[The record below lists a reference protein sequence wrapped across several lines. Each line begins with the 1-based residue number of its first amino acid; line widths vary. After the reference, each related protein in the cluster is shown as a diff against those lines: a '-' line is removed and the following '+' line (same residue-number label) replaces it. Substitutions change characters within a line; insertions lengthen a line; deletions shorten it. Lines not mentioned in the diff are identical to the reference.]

1 MKFDSIL
8 LNSNASIKDAIYL
21 LEKTDKGI
29 VLVID
34 KNNILV
40 GTITDGDIRRA
51 LLNCFDLK
59 DKVVK
64 EIMSRDMVVLNEK
77 TEFIQKEAE
86 LLMLKN
92 NIRQIPVVNN
102 KGIVIDL
109 ITFKENRHSIIKKLP
124 RVVIMAGGLGSRL
137 LPLTENTPKPMLK
150 LGHQPMLEIVL
161 SNCMKAGLKEFYFAV
176 NHLKEQIIEYFGD
189 GSEWGVDIK
198 YLQEEKPLGTAGAL
212 KLLPFEKDKPI
223 LVLNGDIL
231 TNLNVANLINFHNK
245 CRSSATVCV
254 REHIEKLAY
263 GVVHLNNEK
272 VESIE
277 EKPTFSHFVNAG
289 IYLIDQVVLD
299 FIVKDKPMDMP
310 ELLTLAISNNMQ
322 VSACPIHEYW
332 LDVGQP
338 ETLSKAKEDWG
349 SKTVKIR

>member
-1 MKFDSIL
+1 MKVGSIL
-8 LNSNASIKDAIYL
+8 LNSEAFLKDAIYI
-21 LEKTDKGI
+21 LETTDKGI

-34 KNNILV
+34 KNNTLI

-59 DKVVK
+59 DKVKKV
-64 EIMSRDMVVLNEK
+64 MSRNMVVLDEK
-77 TEFIQKEAE
+77 TEFIQKKAE
-86 LLMLKN
+86 LLMVEN
-92 NIRQIPVVNN
+92 NIRQIPVVNS
-102 KGIVIDL
+102 KGIVVDL
-109 ITFKENRHSIIKKLP
+109 ITFKENGQSITKKLP

-137 LPLTENTPKPMLK
+137 LPLTEKTPKPMLK

-161 SNCMKAGLKEFYFAV
+161 SNCIKAGLKEYYFAV
-176 NHLKEQIIEYFGD
+176 NHLKEQIIEYFGN
-189 GSEWGVDIK
+189 GSEWGVHIK

-231 TNLNVANLINFHNK
+231 TNLNVTNLINFHNK

-254 REHIEKLAY
+254 REHIEKLAF

-277 EKPTFSHFVNAG
+277 EKPSFSHFVNAG
-289 IYLIDQVVLD
+289 IYLIDPVLLD
-299 FIVKDKPMDMP
+299 LIVKDKPMDMP
-310 ELLTLAISNNMQ
+310 ELLTLAISNNLR

-349 SKTVKIR
+349 SKAVKIN